1 MACLWGSGV
10 AYGKMAGLWGSAK
23 TYGKCGRRVAVWGN
37 RETYGG
43 VSCVGGRRIAWGAA
57 KTYGKCHG
65 IWEPAPAHGE
75 AARPYGE
82 PKITSK
88 PEIWERDGLWTCT
101 FSGIFVG
108 TAVLWEA
115 VEMHGIIKN
124 MAMHEP
130 PDVACGL
137 RIFGNI
143 GGGAW
148 VWEMAPSTEATP
160 ESAVAAPLQAIGMLG
175 VPVTALPNG
184 GLHPACACRRVPPRE
199 AAETSPCTA
208 LPRRAA
214 HVLGSSTGRRS
225 SPGGRRSWGRGRG
238 MPVCRSSGIRT
249 WGTPFSCL
257 QASTIRRDPLHITH
271 AGRHGVCGSGYPA
284 CVRTCARAAACGD
297 RQSNAAKAGKPASAR
312 PMYKGTRWIRRHCLI
327 KAPCRIP
334 ALPGPLQRHALG
346 PTCMGILRIQP
357 Y

>member
-1 MACLWGSGV
+1 MGICRDVWGDASGV
-10 AYGKMAGLWGSAK
+10 WPYGEPAK
-23 TYGKCGRRVAVWGN
+23 PMGEWPVWEAAESHG
-37 RETYGG
+37 
-43 VSCVGGRRIAWGAA
+43 GAA
-57 KTYGKCHG
+57 KTYGKCHV
-65 IWEPAPAHGE
+65 IWEPAPAHGK

-88 PEIWERDGLWTCT
+88 PETLERWAACGLAD
-101 FSGIFVG
+101 FNEFLMGN
-108 TAVLWEA
+108 AVLSGRPLKC
-115 VEMHGIIKN
+115 MGIIKN

-130 PDVACGL
+130 PDAACGL

-148 VWEMAPSTEATP
+148 VWEIAPSAEATP
-160 ESAVAAPLQAIGMLG
+160 ESAVMVPLQAIGMLG
-175 VPVTALPNG
+175 VPVTALPSG

-199 AAETSPCTA
+199 ATETSPCTA

-238 MPVCRSSGIRT
+238 RPVCRSSYVRT

-271 AGRHGVCGSGYPA
+271 AGMHGACGSGYPA
-284 CVRTCARAAACGD
+284 CVRTCARAAAYED
-297 RQSNAAKAGKPASAR
+297 RQSNVAKAGKPAFAC
-312 PMYKGTRWIRRHCLI
+312 PMHKGTRWIRRHCLI
-327 KAPCRIP
+327 KAPRRIP
-334 ALPGPLQRHALG
+334 ALPGPLQRHAPG
-346 PTCMGILRIQP
+346 PTCTGILRIQP